1 MQKIITQIV
10 IAIFSVVGS
19 FTIAWVLYQS
29 ELDQITSEFEQ
40 DVGQRVNTLENELVK
55 TRATLRHWK
64 SFYEA
69 AGDIEPQQFSQI
81 AFDVLESYPA
91 LDMIAWAPFVHGSQR
106 AMFEKQ
112 FQSQAPGFG
121 ILGINQRFVMSKS
134 AVSDQLLKQ
143 QLQRFDPRKIFVRS
157 PEKEYYFPVM
167 VVEPMQTAGFLI
179 GLDMSAINRID
190 FDAQLMSSMSK
201 GAVVGLPAAPSPFSP
216 KHEPVFITLVP
227 IQPENAGSTSQP
239 IPENMTPEM
248 MRKMEALMAQGGSQQ
263 ILQQPPI
270 KGFIAATLGIEKLI
284 EHSMLVDLPEGIH
297 FKLMDE
303 TGDDGLR
310 LLYQTE
316 EFATGLGKWYRRPL
330 LETFDRKWVI
340 MAAPKP
346 GYIASRISMLPYGV
360 VIGGLVFTALLLL
373 YLNLL
378 RRQAA
383 VVQREVDERTVQ
395 LRDANDNLNL
405 ANARLET
412 LSRID
417 SLTDVANR
425 RFFNETIDKE
435 WNRAQREGL
444 PMALMIIDVDNFK
457 GYNDLYG
464 HLKGDECL
472 QSVAAT
478 LKKVFSRSGDLV
490 ARYGGEE
497 FAIILPNAGGEAM
510 RMAEKCRAAIEAL
523 QVCHED
529 SPTAACVTI
538 SIGLSSVIPTADLKS
553 DDLLD
558 CADKGLYIA
567 KEHGRN
573 RVIYH
578 TCHTRLSK
586 VNQASG

>member
-1 MQKIITQIV
+1 MQKIISQIV
-10 IAIFSVVGS
+10 IAIFAVIGS
-19 FTIAWVLYQS
+19 FMIAWVLYQS
-29 ELDQITSEFEQ
+29 ELDHITSEFQQ
-40 DVGQRVNTLENELVK
+40 DVDQQVNTLENELVK

-81 AFDVLESYPA
+81 ALDVLESYPA
-91 LDMIAWAPFVHGSQR
+91 LDMISWTPFIHRAQR
-106 AMFEKQ
+106 PLFEKQ
-112 FQSQAPGFG
+112 FQAQMPGFS
-121 ILGINQRFVMSKS
+121 ILELNKKFILPKS
-134 AVSDQLLKQ
+134 ANSDQLLLNQ
-143 QLQRFDPRKIFVRS
+143 IERFDPRKMFISSSERDF
-157 PEKEYYFPVM
+157 YFPVM
-167 VVEPMQTAGFLI
+167 VIEPMQTAGFMVGVDLTTI
-179 GLDMSAINRID
+179 SRINFTDSVSAAMLTGDIV
-190 FDAQLMSSMSK
+190 A
-201 GAVVGLPAAPSPFSP
+201 LPATPSPFSP
-216 KHEPVFITLVP
+216 THEPLLITFVP
-227 IQPENAGSTSQP
+227 IQQPST
-239 IPENMTPEM
+239 
-248 MRKMEALMAQGGSQQ
+248 LGGQ
-263 ILQQPPI
+263 QQPQI
-270 KGFIAATLGIEKLI
+270 KGFIASTLGVGKLI
-284 EHSMLVDLPEGIH
+284 KQSMLVDLPEGIH
-297 FKLMDE
+297 FKLVDE

-310 LLYQTE
+310 LLFQTE
-316 EFATGLGKWYRRPL
+316 EFATGLGDWYRRPL
-330 LETFDRKWVI
+330 LDAFDRKWVI

-346 GYIASRISMLPYGV
+346 SYIASRISLLPYGV
-360 VIGGLVFTALLLL
+360 VIGGLVFTMLLLL

-383 VVQREVDERTVQ
+383 VVQHQVDERTVQ
-395 LRDANDNLNL
+395 LRDANENLNL
-405 ANARLET
+405 ANERLET

-444 PMALMIIDVDNFK
+444 PVALMIIDVDNFK

-472 QSVAAT
+472 QVVAAT

-523 QVCHED
+523 QVTHED
-529 SPTAACVTI
+529 SPTAACLTI
-538 SIGLSSVIPTADLKS
+538 SIGLSSVVPTADLKS

-586 VNQASG
+586 VNQA